1 MNLPARTAVA
11 MPMRSEAPTASS
23 GMPSSSDDPWR
34 PDLGEG
40 GDAGESTPLPSFD
53 ELAATGSGGAID
65 AELRERFEA
74 AHGVDLGGVR
84 VSQVPLLAEHGLRGV
99 ARGAEILVAESG
111 DREAIEHELGHVVD
125 VAQHGPAAANASV
138 GDLALAEDP
147 AREARA
153 DALAAAAR
161 TATPKPRDAA
171 APRPAAPRPDAPRD
185 GGAAQPRLTN
195 RSAISRGSNGN
206 FVWSPHKTKATPAI
220 GGGAT
225 SEGLGAVLST
235 DVKLASTATSEH
247 GQLKKLTHTIIPV
260 YVDSTRPDLPE
271 PPATFHGLKGAYV
284 VPAAILGQPI
294 ASNLLYLPSAAL
306 TQLAQ
311 LQDDVTD
318 LAFNA
323 PGRMSVETRFGKD
336 GFADEVDV
344 KYEVLDRV
352 TQAAVATTLWTI
364 TPAKD
369 RSTWDLDVANAPQ
382 SIGKAPDS
390 PEWKTE
396 VTWGKPHVPTG
407 DGTHVVADKLGPDHT
422 LGSSPSNTLAANRV
436 AELETAA
443 SPGKGKG
450 ETYIAGHLLNDN
462 LGGPGD
468 LALNLAPIP
477 GKANS
482 QMSKNIEE
490 PTKTIVN
497 KQRGWV
503 RYEVQVTHAYDNVAK
518 VHYPSQLDAWLSI
531 YDRMGVAQLA
541 QQSTIAIDA
550 PSKFA
555 NKTAKAPNATAKFG
569 GNAIESSPQM
579 LDEVVLSQ
587 ENDLRP
593 FMRGSEDLFKLVFGS
608 DLNASVQS
616 PEIAT
621 SWMQILDLWEGYN
634 QVALPT
640 LNLLKTLT
648 DAMKVWG
655 SDPIAQDYLG
665 KTSAAELRE
674 HLKKFRGHAVNF
686 CTLAEPMLQQ
696 ATAAVKTR
704 LHPADLFHSTEMI
717 DFAEQLVQH
726 EPDDVTLLEVMKSRQ
741 AVSIPRRSR
750 TLDQARSSSDVV
762 VEQRETEV
770 RDDYRSQ
777 KREKPTPSVSSPVHV
792 FQEYGTSTKDL
803 DTVGRFGIAYESAR
817 GKKAVAALFQAVED
831 YDHGDATIRTLQ
843 KLPELQKSVRLQAVL
858 TQAAHAHLMQQGTL
872 SGMNGELLLSFK
884 PLWQD
889 AFDRAG
895 TDEPEAA
902 LALFTALGIV

>member
-1 MNLPARTAVA
+1 
-11 MPMRSEAPTASS
+11 
-23 GMPSSSDDPWR
+23 
-34 PDLGEG
+34 
-40 GDAGESTPLPSFD
+40 
-53 ELAATGSGGAID
+53 
-65 AELRERFEA
+65 
-74 AHGVDLGGVR
+74 
-84 VSQVPLLAEHGLRGV
+84 
-99 ARGAEILVAESG
+99 
-111 DREAIEHELGHVVD
+111 
-125 VAQHGPAAANASV
+125 
-138 GDLALAEDP
+138 
-147 AREARA
+147 
-153 DALAAAAR
+153 
-161 TATPKPRDAA
+161 
-171 APRPAAPRPDAPRD
+171 
-185 GGAAQPRLTN
+185 
-195 RSAISRGSNGN
+195 
-206 FVWSPHKTKATPAI
+206 
-220 GGGAT
+220 
-225 SEGLGAVLST
+225 
-235 DVKLASTATSEH
+235 VKLASTATSEH

-352 TQAAVATTLWTI
+352 TQAAVATTVWTI

-593 FMRGSEDLFKLVFGS
+593 FMRGSEDLFMLVFGS

-648 DAMKVWG
+648 EAMKVWG